1 MFLEGRWFKIT
12 AKEGTYNSTDPV
24 ESLDVSILQENLID
38 PILGIKDLRND
49 KRIDFVGGI
58 RGLKELERRAT
69 TDMCLAFAMFPV
81 TLDEL
86 MAVSDAG
93 LLMPPK
99 STWFEPKLLS
109 GLFIHKLK

>member
-1 MFLEGRWFKIT
+1 
-12 AKEGTYNSTDPV
+12 
-24 ESLDVSILQENLID
+24 
-38 PILGIKDLRND
+38 
-49 KRIDFVGGI
+49 
-58 RGLKELERRAT
+58 
-69 TDMCLAFAMFPV
+69 MCLAFAMFPV

-99 STWFEPKLLS
+99 STLFEPKLLS